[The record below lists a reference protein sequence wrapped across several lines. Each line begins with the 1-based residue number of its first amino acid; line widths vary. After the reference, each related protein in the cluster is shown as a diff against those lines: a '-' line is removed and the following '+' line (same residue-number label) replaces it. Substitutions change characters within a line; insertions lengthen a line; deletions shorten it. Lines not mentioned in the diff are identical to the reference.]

1 VVNLT
6 FFMDLNKYRNLINNL
21 INWSWNFLK
30 ELRRKRKKNILLRG
44 SFAIFSLTSILLCI
58 FLPPFILSS
67 LLKAIGVPYSIVDLT
82 RVISFFVWLWFISPM
97 DNLSQK
103 ERDKKNKRK
112 LEVIKAVEKAR
123 RTYNSKF
130 K

>member
-123 RTYNSKF
+123 KTYNSKF

>member
-1 VVNLT
+1 
-6 FFMDLNKYRNLINNL
+6 MDLNKYRNLINNL

-58 FLPPFILSS
+58 FSPPLILGS
-67 LLKAIGVPYSIVDLT
+67 LLKAIGFPYSIVDLT
-82 RVISFFVWLWFISPM
+82 QVIGFFVWLWFISPT

-112 LEVIKAVEKAR
+112 LEVIKAVENARKAFD
-123 RTYNSKF
+123 SKF

>member
-1 VVNLT
+1 
-6 FFMDLNKYRNLINNL
+6 MDLNKYRNLINNL

-123 RTYNSKF
+123 KTYNSKF

>member
-1 VVNLT
+1 MVNLT

-123 RTYNSKF
+123 KTYNSKF

>member
-1 VVNLT
+1 
-6 FFMDLNKYRNLINNL
+6 MDLNKYRNLINNL

-82 RVISFFVWLWFISPM
+82 RVISFFVWLWFISPL

-123 RTYNSKF
+123 KTYNSKF

>member
-1 VVNLT
+1 
-6 FFMDLNKYRNLINNL
+6 MDLNKYRNLINNL

-58 FLPPFILSS
+58 FLPPFIIGN
-67 LLKAIGVPYSIVDLT
+67 LLKVIGVPYSIVDLT
-82 RVISFFVWLWFISPM
+82 RVIGFFVWLWFISPM

-103 ERDKKNKRK
+103 ERDKKNKRR
-112 LEVIKAVEKAR
+112 LEVIKAIEKAR
-123 RTYNSKF
+123 KAYDSKL